1 MKKIYKKIVQ
11 WLKGFRV
18 IELMAINI
26 LILVFAVG
34 VTILNIVIR
43 ILE

>member
-1 MKKIYKKIVQ
+1 MKKVYKKLVQ
-11 WLKGFRV
+11 WLEGFRV

-26 LILVFAVG
+26 LIMAFAVG